1 MKRGVIVAALA
12 CALSGSATAA
22 ERCVRNPGDHYD
34 EGVAFQLAQMG
45 IAHRFAPET
54 GVCVAEPLAP
64 QLDEAMRR
72 LDRYFWKVDHALS
85 DACEE
90 RAYVEWARARH
101 LRFDVSTVVDLG
113 GNAVGRVFRLRSYS
127 EEELRSNRR
136 ALEEAPRDAAC
147 EPTAV
152 G

>member
-1 MKRGVIVAALA
+1 MRPIIVAALL
-12 CALSGSATAA
+12 CVIGSAAAA

-34 EGVAFQLAQMG
+34 EGVAFQLAQKG
-45 IAHRFAPET
+45 IPHRFSAEA

-64 QLDEAMRR
+64 EIDAAMHR
-72 LDRYFWKVDHALS
+72 LDRYFWKVDHALG
-85 DACEE
+85 DPCEE
-90 RAYVEWARARH
+90 RAYVEWARERH

-127 EEELRSNRR
+127 EEEVRSNRR
-136 ALEEAPRDAAC
+136 ALEEAPRDVAC
-147 EPTAV
+147 EPTSV